1 MHKATKSDSGAT
13 RGARPPRLPRP
24 GSPHL
29 LLLVIALALALA
41 LMLALAA
48 EVAFGAT
55 LAPVRDSLG
64 TAGALSF
71 SAMGSL
77 ESSPTS
83 PSPEPTPTPVPTR
96 LYAKNAS
103 WNLRLNLPASP
114 ADLLAVGFHQASGKK
129 VLKQTPTSSV
139 IRIYKPIKTKQL
151 LGKVTGI
158 KMFQQ
163 ALRGRGTSNMTA
175 ADCAVKPNSIILA
188 PVTGTVMMV
197 KNYRLYGVYK
207 DVQLEILPD
216 ATSPKIRV
224 VVLHVQDP
232 RVKVGDRVEG
242 GVTPIATVRHFRF
255 LSSVNRYLPVRYA
268 DHTHVQ
274 INRK

>member
-1 MHKATKSDSGAT
+1 VHKATKSESRAT
-13 RGARPPRLPRP
+13 RSARPPHLPRAR
-24 GSPHL
+24 SPHL
-29 LLLVIALALALA
+29 LLLAALALALA
-41 LMLALAA
+41 LLFALAA

-55 LAPVRDSLG
+55 PALASDSAG

-77 ESSPTS
+77 ESTPTT

-96 LYAKNAS
+96 SYARNAS

-129 VLKQTPTSSV
+129 VLKQTPTSPV
-139 IRIYKPIKTKQL
+139 IRIYKPAKTKKL
-151 LGKVTGI
+151 LGKVAGV

-175 ADCAVKPNSIILA
+175 ADCAVKPKATILSPA
-188 PVTGTVMMV
+188 TGTVTMV
-197 KNYRLYGVYK
+197 KNYRLYGVYR

-216 ATSPKIRV
+216 GTSPKLRV

-232 RVKVGDRVEG
+232 RVKVGDRVVG

-255 LSSVNRYLPVRYA
+255 LSAVNRYLPVRYA
-268 DHTHVQ
+268 DHTHIQ